1 MKSPV
6 GKVLASLALALLAGC
21 GPMRSDIPLSV
32 DPRVN
37 AETFGQRG
45 QWIAGEDASPEA
57 LLGFRQCLSRAYL
70 EHYGTG
76 GGGALSERDDGYAL
90 FWVML
95 LATAQSQGSP
105 ADDRI
110 VVQAMKNERE
120 SPGFLGNADTVW
132 ARIVFERCG
141 EGIFSDRERCRNLR
155 LFKIAPDW
163 CRQGPDVPD

>member
-1 MKSPV
+1 M
-6 GKVLASLALALLAGC
+6 GLALALLAGC

-45 QWIAGEDASPEA
+45 QRIAGEDAAPEA
-57 LLGFRQCLSRAYL
+57 LLSFRQCLSRAYL

-76 GGGALSERDDGYAL
+76 GRGALRERDDGYAL
-90 FWVML
+90 LWAML
-95 LATAQSQGSP
+95 LATAQWQGAP
-105 ADDRI
+105 ADGRI
-110 VVQAMKNERE
+110 VAQAMRRDRE

-141 EGIFSDRERCRNLR
+141 EGILSDQERCRNLR
-155 LFKIAPDW
+155 LFRMTPGW
-163 CRQGPDVPD
+163 CRQGTDAPD